1 MTCERG
7 IKQESLIKDT
17 AVDVETFNFLFS
29 NLTSM
34 LLGVSTPLSG
44 SPGCSAGKESACSAG
59 HSNWIPGSGR
69 STGVGIGYPLQ
80 YYSSSLV
87 AQAVKNL
94 PVVWETWVQSLGQED
109 PLEKG

>member
-17 AVDVETFNFLFS
+17 AVDVETFNFPFS

-44 SPGCSAGKESACSAG
+44 SPGCSAGKQSACTAG
-59 HSNWIPGSGR
+59 HSDWIPGSGR
-69 STGVGIGYPLQ
+69 STGVGIGSRLQ
-80 YYSSSLV
+80 YFWASLV
-87 AQAVKNL
+87 AQLVKS
-94 PVVWETWVQSLGQED
+94 PPAIRETWVQSLCWEY
-109 PLEKG
+109 PL